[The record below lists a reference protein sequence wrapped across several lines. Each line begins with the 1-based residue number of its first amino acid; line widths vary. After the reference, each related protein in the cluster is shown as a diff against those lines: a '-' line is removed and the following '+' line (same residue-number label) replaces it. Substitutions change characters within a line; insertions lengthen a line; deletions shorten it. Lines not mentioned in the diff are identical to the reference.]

1 MADSEWESINK
12 KVKNRIIYSI
22 GVGIPVLLLCGF
34 FIYNNWDIISTKTP
48 EGERKIVD
56 TDEVQQARLSSAEN
70 NGTAGSSGMMLVDSQ
85 GIPSQSHNV
94 SAAISELQQVAENE
108 RFDSQSEKDIL
119 VTNRTVS
126 SLVISSIKCHTSDR
140 NDLLLFLSVQL
151 LSDIPVLESRVL
163 VMRNEFKVII
173 QKIVRNSEFSLLNKE
188 LLKNDIIKS
197 VNEYTGK
204 EIFKD
209 MKFTEFN
216 IEKVTGK

>member
-12 KVKNRIIYSI
+12 KVKNRIIYSF

-34 FIYNNWDIISTKTP
+34 FIYNNWDIINTKAP
-48 EGERKIVD
+48 EGERNIVA
-56 TDEVQQARLSSAEN
+56 TDEVQRVGLSSTEN
-70 NGTAGSSGMMLVDSQ
+70 TGTADSSEMMHVDSLRM
-85 GIPSQSHNV
+85 PLQSHHV
-94 SAAISELQQVAENE
+94 PAAISKLQQVAENE
-108 RFDSQSEKDIL
+108 RLDLQSEKDTQ

-140 NDLLLFLSVQL
+140 KELLLFLSVQL
-151 LSDIPVLESRVL
+151 LSDVPALESRIL
-163 VMRNEFKVII
+163 AMRNEFKVII
-173 QKIVRNSEFSLLNKE
+173 QKIVRNSEFSSLNKE
-188 LLKNDIIKS
+188 LLKKEIIKS

-209 MKFTEFN
+209 MKFTEFK